1 MLLGFKKQD
10 SEFPD
15 ISLQCARVLMRPP
28 TLTDWP
34 EWVKVRAVNQDHIQ
48 PFEPLWPSEPFTQD
62 LFKRRLARQIRE
74 WELGHA
80 NAFLIFKRDNG
91 QLIGGMNI
99 NNICRGA
106 AQYASLGYWIDWNH
120 EGRGYMAESLALTL
134 RYCFETL
141 GLHRVNASCLA
152 HNTRSRN
159 VLVKAGFQEE
169 GMAEKYLQING
180 EWQDHILFGLPIEH
194 WKEVEGGD

>member
-1 MLLGFKKQD
+1 MLLSFKKQD
-10 SEFPD
+10 TEFPD

-28 TLTDWP
+28 TLADWP
-34 EWVKVRAVNQDHIQ
+34 EWAKVRAANQDHIQ
-48 PFEPLWPSEPFTQD
+48 PFEPQWSSEPFTQD
-62 LFKRRLARQIRE
+62 LFKRRLARQSRE
-74 WELGHA
+74 WELEHA
-80 NAFLIFKRDNG
+80 NAFLIFKRDDG

-106 AQYASLGYWIDWNH
+106 AQYASLGYWIDQDH
-120 EGRGYMAESLALTL
+120 EGQGYMAESLTLTL

-152 HNTRSRN
+152 HNMRSRN

-169 GMAEKYLQING
+169 GRAEKYLQING
-180 EWQDHILFGLPIEH
+180 QWQDHILFGLPIEH
-194 WKEVEGGD
+194 WEDDEIS